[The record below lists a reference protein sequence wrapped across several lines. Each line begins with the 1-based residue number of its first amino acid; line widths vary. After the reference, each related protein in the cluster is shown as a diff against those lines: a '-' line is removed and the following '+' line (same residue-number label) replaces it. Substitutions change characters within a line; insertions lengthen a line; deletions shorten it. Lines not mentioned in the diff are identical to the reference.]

1 MSVSTSNA
9 SSQRTQRARYRATPR
24 RVSTKSMPDEL
35 AREIAV
41 EQAHVDRV
49 HEELEKA
56 GVRADS
62 VQAEGLARSQF
73 GRQVEVGDAEGAAL
87 FERDA
92 LMFHAAKRRTALDTQ
107 YEGLVFG
114 RLDID
119 HAMLRAAAVD
129 SNGHGNSHGNGQ
141 RPPSEATGGAGSAAG
156 DGDAPAATARSA
168 TSGASASATTTTS
181 RSSSTGAHRRR
192 PPSTGRRRP
201 SRWACCAA
209 ASCAAAAPPSSA
221 SRTTSWSPRP
231 RTTSSSSATA
241 PSWRP

>member
-9 SSQRTQRARYRATPR
+9 SSQRSSAPGSRDVSP
-24 RVSTKSMPDEL
+24 VSTKSIPDEL

-56 GVRADS
+56 GLRADV

-73 GRQVEVGDAEGAAL
+73 GRQVEIGDAEGAGL

-92 LMFHAAKRRTALDTQ
+92 LMFHAAKRRSALDTQ

-119 HAMLRAAAVD
+119 HAMLRAARAGDV
-129 SNGHGNSHGNGQ
+129 SGNGHARGASGTVVSGV
-141 RPPSEATGGAGSAAG
+141 AGS
-156 DGDAPAATARSA
+156 
-168 TSGASASATTTTS
+168 
-181 RSSSTGAHRRR
+181 
-192 PPSTGRRRP
+192 
-201 SRWACCAA
+201 
-209 ASCAAAAPPSSA
+209 
-221 SRTTSWSPRP
+221 
-231 RTTSSSSATA
+231 
-241 PSWRP
+241 

>member
-9 SSQRTQRARYRATPR
+9 SSQRTSAPGPSDVPP
-24 RVSTKSMPDEL
+24 VSTSSLPDDL

-119 HAMLRAAAVD
+119 HAMLRTAVAAAD
-129 SNGHGNSHGNGQ
+129 RS
-141 RPPSEATGGAGSAAG
+141 GAGS
-156 DGDAPAATARSA
+156 
-168 TSGASASATTTTS
+168 
-181 RSSSTGAHRRR
+181 TGNGNANGLGHWT
-192 PPSTGRRRP
+192 PS
-201 SRWACCAA
+201 A
-209 ASCAAAAPPSSA
+209 ASSED
-221 SRTTSWSPRP
+221 REIRYIG
-231 RTTSSSSATA
+231 
-241 PSWRP
+241 

>member
-9 SSQRTQRARYRATPR
+9 SSQRSTAPGSRDVSP
-24 RVSTKSMPDEL
+24 VSTKSIPDEL

-119 HAMLRAAAVD
+119 HAMLRAAARQRQR
-129 SNGHGNSHGNGQ
+129 Q
-141 RPPSEATGGAGSAAG
+141 RPPAAL
-156 DGDAPAATARSA
+156 RL
-168 TSGASASATTTTS
+168 
-181 RSSSTGAHRRR
+181 
-192 PPSTGRRRP
+192 GRRR
-201 SRWACCAA
+201 R
-209 ASCAAAAPPSSA
+209 
-221 SRTTSWSPRP
+221 R
-231 RTTSSSSATA
+231 
-241 PSWRP
+241 

>member
-1 MSVSTSNA
+1 
-9 SSQRTQRARYRATPR
+9 
-24 RVSTKSMPDEL
+24 VSTKSIPDEL

-119 HAMLRAAAVD
+119 HAMLRADA
-129 SNGHGNSHGNGQ
+129 SSGNGHRRADGSDG
-141 RPPSEATGGAGSAAG
+141 PGGSGGS
-156 DGDAPAATARSA
+156 DG
-168 TSGASASATTTTS
+168 SG
-181 RSSSTGAHRRR
+181 G
-192 PPSTGRRRP
+192 
-201 SRWACCAA
+201 
-209 ASCAAAAPPSSA
+209 
-221 SRTTSWSPRP
+221 
-231 RTTSSSSATA
+231 
-241 PSWRP
+241 